1 MKPARIKKQ
10 AVAVMVPGNALEVSA
25 AIAEIGRASRELARI
40 EADMNDRLAAIKEAF
55 EAAAEPHRK
64 KIEALTVGV
73 QTWCEA
79 HRGELLKGDAKTAV
93 FPAGE
98 VQWRVRP
105 PKVAVRGVE
114 HVLDQLRRLG
124 LTRFIR
130 VKEEINK
137 EAILYEPAA
146 VAGVKGLSIEQG
158 EDFVVKPFDAELS
171 GEAA

>member
-1 MKPARIKKQ
+1 MRIKKTAL
-10 AVAVMVPGNALEVSA
+10 AVIVPRSALEVSD
-25 AIAEIGRASRELARI
+25 AIAEIGRASRELTRI
-40 EADMNDRLAAIKEAF
+40 EAAMNDELAKIKETF

-64 KIEALTVGV
+64 KIEALTTGV
-73 QTWCEA
+73 QAWCEA
-79 HRGELLKGDAKTAV
+79 HRGELLKGEAKTAV

-105 PKVAVRGVE
+105 PKVAVRGVDT
-114 HVLDQLRRLG
+114 VLDQLRRLG

-137 EAILYEPAA
+137 EAILYEPQA
-146 VAGVKGLSIEQG
+146 VAGVKGIAIEQG
-158 EDFVVKPFDAELS
+158 EDFIVKPYEVELS